1 MAKKINTEMELRK
14 VKLSDL
20 VPYENNPRNN
30 DEAVPDVEESMV
42 QTGYNSPIV
51 VSKDMVILAGHT
63 RLKSLL
69 DAGVEEAPVVVIDR
83 TAEQYKKFRILD
95 NKTGEKA
102 GWDFSKLEIELDG
115 MDFDGFDFDFDY
127 PARVETAEE
136 IADEKKGS
144 LAKRYLV
151 PPFSVIYCNKLDWL
165 ARKRA
170 WVARGL
176 RSELGRG
183 GETCLQYNEQGIQ
196 EQYKVK
202 QLHDKS
208 QALAT
213 YTIARMR
220 QMKGL

>member
-69 DAGVEEAPVVVIDR
+69 DAGVEEAPVVVVDR
-83 TAEQYKKFRILD
+83 TAEQQKKFRLLD

-115 MDFDGFDFDFDY
+115 MDFEGFDFGFDN
-127 PARVETAEE
+127 VVVDVDELFEDAEPKE
-136 IADEKKGS
+136 EKEPKQIQCPHCGMWFTE
-144 LAKRYLV
+144 KR
-151 PPFSVIYCNKLDWL
+151 
-165 ARKRA
+165 
-170 WVARGL
+170 
-176 RSELGRG
+176 
-183 GETCLQYNEQGIQ
+183 
-196 EQYKVK
+196 
-202 QLHDKS
+202 
-208 QALAT
+208 
-213 YTIARMR
+213 
-220 QMKGL
+220 

>member
-51 VSKDMVILAGHT
+51 VSKDMVILARHT

-102 GWDFSKLEIELDG
+102 SWDFEKLKFELDG
-115 MDFDGFDFDFDY
+115 LNFDGFDFGFDLQEFETSTLKNTSGEYDVDDFD
-127 PARVETAEE
+127 
-136 IADEKKGS
+136 DENFECTCPKCGFKFNPKG
-144 LAKRYLV
+144 
-151 PPFSVIYCNKLDWL
+151 
-165 ARKRA
+165 
-170 WVARGL
+170 
-176 RSELGRG
+176 E
-183 GETCLQYNEQGIQ
+183 
-196 EQYKVK
+196 
-202 QLHDKS
+202 
-208 QALAT
+208 
-213 YTIARMR
+213 
-220 QMKGL
+220 